1 MPAMWLPGQVV
12 HGLYDVLEV
21 IGSGGM
27 GLVYRVRHREWRIDL
42 AVKVPRPELVGSPRA
57 MHNFESEAEL
67 WVGLG
72 LHPHTVNCVY
82 VRRMDGVPWVF
93 AEWAD
98 GGNLAEAVR
107 TRRVHRQGLAGLLDI
122 AIQSAWGL
130 AHAHASGLVHQDVKP
145 ANVLLSA
152 DGTAKV
158 TDFGLARARFAAG
171 ERPAD
176 SGLVSC
182 GGLTPAYC
190 SPEQARAAA
199 GHQVGLTRATDVW
212 SWGVTVLE
220 LFAGGPPVKH
230 GADAAVALDQIV
242 HSGELAPEIPVLPRE
257 LASLLGR
264 CFEADPDARP
274 PGMSELAGELI
285 DLYVRLTGEPYPR
298 QAPSAVRLLADGL
311 SNQALSML
319 DLGLPDQ
326 AEELWSK
333 ALRADPHHP
342 HTVYNR
348 GLHHWRAGRLS
359 DARLVERLDEMRAS
373 HEADWVDEFLLG
385 LVHVER
391 GDRDQALPLLAE
403 VAAKSP
409 EASSALE
416 TARELPPGRPPLVLA
431 DDHATNVET
440 GALSADGRVGAS
452 GAGSSSASE
461 GGSVRVWDLDSG
473 RLRCLLPAHPRRV
486 HTVALSA
493 DGSIVASCGDEPDI
507 LVWDAVNGRP
517 LHRLRGH
524 VAEVWSIA
532 VSPDGRLLTSAAAD
546 GAVLV
551 WALGDGR
558 VVRSLQRPHLPGSAY
573 EISVA
578 MDADRVVRWEGE
590 QQDRYRVWE
599 LGTGHLVRSVRL
611 PRRRAVLSPGGRFAL
626 TTCDEK
632 VATAHAGTEL
642 YTVVME
648 LWDTA
653 GGQRVH
659 RFELDGTYRSSR
671 ATAVSGDGRRAVVA
685 GPSGL
690 QLWDLAE
697 GRCIRTEPGY
707 DRELALDAGGRR
719 VFFAGRCQVWEVPGP
734 GPRAPWSYSRPRSAM
749 QHSREANVVDRAL
762 DRAGAFVLSGQWRRA
777 AGEVRAALRMPGYE
791 SDPDLLDQWARIGR
805 HGRRR
810 GLLSAWQAW
819 ELTLD
824 HVPEYASMVGST
836 DRQFSVGPAVS
847 FSLSRDGRFFLGK
860 GLVWDLRTGQIRRR
874 LSAHGPE
881 MRGMVLSP
889 DGSTVVAG
897 CGDRQIR
904 VWDVASGELRHL
916 LAGHP
921 GEVDAVSLSTDGRVL
936 VTGCREG
943 TVRIWDLA
951 DGTCLRHLT
960 GHPDFAVE
968 VALSPDTRFA
978 FAVGFDHAV
987 SVWDVAEGRYLH
999 VLPGGLRHVVSTAVS
1014 VDSRTVLAIGHGS
1027 KLLFAVDPRTQEPRG
1042 VLPGHRP
1049 AEVTSLAVSADGRF
1063 ARTAGADG
1071 TVRVWDIA
1079 GDIRSSP
1086 VHTLSG
1092 HRGSVTMLAPCAED
1106 RFTLSCGADGTVRVW
1121 DLVAGTCLRTLS
1133 GHNGAV
1139 VWLGVSGDARTAV
1152 SVGKDNTARVWRLE
1166 WDFEFPE
1173 PADWNEKARPY
1184 VDAFRA
1190 RREWLGDD
1198 FQHLLDTLADAGLG
1212 WLDPGGVRRKA
1223 E

>member
-1 MPAMWLPGQVV
+1 M

-27 GLVYRVRHREWRIDL
+27 GLVYRVRHREWHVDL
-42 AVKVPRPELVGSPRA
+42 AVKVPRPELVLSPRA
-57 MHNFESEAEL
+57 MRDFEAEAEL
-67 WVGLG
+67 WVGLD

-82 VRRMDGVPWVF
+82 VRRLDGVPRVF
-93 AEWAD
+93 AEWVD
-98 GGNLAEAVR
+98 RGNLAEAVR
-107 TRRVHRQGLAGLLDI
+107 MRQVYRHGLAGLLDI
-122 AIQSAWGL
+122 AIQTAWGL

-145 ANVLLSA
+145 ANILLAA

-158 TDFGLARARFAAG
+158 TDFGLAKARFAAG

-199 GHQVGLTRATDVW
+199 GDRVGLTRATDVW
-212 SWGVTVLE
+212 SWGLTVLE

-230 GADAAVALDQIV
+230 GADAAIGLDRIV
-242 HSGELAPEIPVLPRE
+242 HSGQIEPDIPMLPAA
-257 LASLLGR
+257 LASLLSR
-264 CFEADPDARP
+264 CFECDPGARP
-274 PGMSELAGELI
+274 PGMSELAGELV
-285 DLYVRLTGEPYPR
+285 DLYLRLTGEPYPR

-311 SNQALSML
+311 SNRALSMV

-326 AEELWSK
+326 AEELWRN

-342 HTVYNR
+342 HTVYNQ

-359 DARLVERLDEMRAS
+359 DARLVGRLDEMRAS

-391 GDRDQALPLLAE
+391 GDRDQAIPLLAE
-403 VAAKSP
+403 VAAKSA
-409 EASSALE
+409 EASSALQ
-416 TARELPPGRPPLVLA
+416 TARELPPGRPPRVLA
-431 DDHATNVET
+431 EDRATNVDT

-452 GAGSSSASE
+452 GMGSSSLAE

-507 LVWDAVNGRP
+507 LVWDAVSGRP

-524 VAEVWSIA
+524 AAEVWAVA

-551 WALGDGR
+551 WELGSGR
-558 VVRSLQRPHLPGSAY
+558 VVRSLQRPHFPGRAY

-578 MDADRVVRWEGE
+578 MDADRVVRWEGG
-590 QQDRYRVWE
+590 QHRYRVWE
-599 LGTGHLVRSVRL
+599 LGTGDLVRSTRL

-632 VATAHAGTEL
+632 VDTEL

-648 LWDTA
+648 LWDTVS
-653 GGQRVH
+653 GQRVH

-690 QLWDLAE
+690 QLWDLVE
-697 GRCIRTEPGY
+697 GRCMRTEPGY
-707 DRELALDAGGRR
+707 DWELALDAGGRR
-719 VFFAGRCQVWEVPGP
+719 VFFASRCEVWEVPGF
-734 GPRAPWSYSRPRSAM
+734 GPRAPWSYSRPKSAV
-749 QHSREANVVDRAL
+749 QHSREASVVDRAL
-762 DRAGAFVLSGQWRRA
+762 DRADTFLLSGQWQRA
-777 AGEVRAALRMPGYE
+777 ADEVRVGLGMPGHE
-791 SDPDLLDQWARIGR
+791 RDPDLLDRWARIGR

-810 GLLSAWQAW
+810 GLLSAWQAR
-819 ELTLD
+819 ELALD
-824 HVPEYASMVGST
+824 HVPDRASRVGST
-836 DRQFSVGPAVS
+836 DRQFSVGPDVS
-847 FSLSRDGRFFLGK
+847 YSLSRDGRFFLGK
-860 GLVWDLRTGQIRRR
+860 GLVWDLRTGQVRRR
-874 LSAHGPE
+874 LSAHGPAL
-881 MRGMVLSP
+881 RGMVLSP

-897 CGDRQIR
+897 CEDRRIR
-904 VWDVASGELRHL
+904 VWDVATGELRHL

-921 GEVDAVSLSTDGRVL
+921 GEVDAVSLSADGRVL

-960 GHPDFAVE
+960 GHRDFAVE

-987 SVWDVAEGRYLH
+987 SVWDVAEGRYLN
-999 VLPGGLRHVVSTAVS
+999 VLPGGFGHVVSTAVS
-1014 VDSRTVLAIGHGS
+1014 VDSRTVLVIGHGS
-1027 KLLFAVDPRTQEPRG
+1027 KLLFAVDPCTQKSRG
-1042 VLPGHRP
+1042 VLQGHRP
-1049 AEVTSLAVSADGRF
+1049 AEVTSLALSADGRF

-1071 TVRVWDIA
+1071 TVRVWDVA
-1079 GDIRSSP
+1079 GGLDSSP

-1092 HRGSVTMLAPCAED
+1092 HRGPVTMLAPCAED
-1106 RFTLSCGADGTVRVW
+1106 RFTLSCGQDGTVRVW

-1133 GHNGAV
+1133 GHNGAA

-1152 SVGKDNTARVWRLE
+1152 SVGKDDTARVWRLE

-1184 VDAFRA
+1184 VNAFRA
-1190 RREWLGDD
+1190 RRKWLDDD

-1212 WLDPGGVRRKA
+1212 WLDPDGVRREA